1 LTLKQHLSWTFA
13 STMMERTAKGT
24 ITTGAAFFLWGIL
37 PTYWKTLNHVS
48 SIQILAHRIV
58 WSLVF
63 VILLLSIQG
72 NWKEAKKVISSYPN
86 VRIFLVTSFLIGGN
100 WLTYIYAVNSNQIV
114 EASLGYF
121 INPLFIVFLGIVF
134 LRERL
139 NVWQIIAV
147 VLAFIGVLFL
157 TIQYGRMP
165 WIALVLALTFG
176 TYGLL
181 RKTAKAESMVGLLCE
196 TGVLTP
202 IALVYLVILGLRG
215 SGAFGISGLW
225 TDLLMAGAGVVT
237 AGPLILFA
245 YGARRIQ
252 YSTVGFLQYISP
264 TGMLLVGVFLYKEPF
279 TQTHGISF
287 GFVWLAITIYAI
299 SSFVSYRNQ
308 VAS

>member
-1 LTLKQHLSWTFA
+1 
-13 STMMERTAKGT
+13 MMERTAKGT
-24 ITTGAAFFLWGIL
+24 ITVGTAFFLWGIL

-72 NWKEAKKVISSYPN
+72 NWKETKKVISSYPN

-147 VLAFIGVLFL
+147 VLVFIGVLFL
-157 TIQYGRMP
+157 TIQYGRIP

-237 AGPLILFA
+237 AGPLLLFA

-287 GFVWLAITIYAI
+287 GFVWLAITVYAI